1 MAQRRSLAWTELRVG
16 ILVIASFA
24 LLALGI
30 FFIGGE
36 SGFLTPKYTITAFF
50 ANANNLRS
58 GAEVQLEGVT
68 IGNVSSV
75 RISKQP
81 DPERAVE
88 ADLRLDEQYQNIIRS
103 DSKVSI
109 KTIGLL
115 GDSAVDI
122 TRGSE
127 AGDVIQEGGLIQG
140 SEEGDIRR
148 IVQGTNDF
156 VANLQVLSEQITRMA
171 ERVDRGEGTLGKF
184 LTDSAIYDNANLTVK
199 EANFLVRDAH
209 TGNGTIGRL
218 ISDDELYQKVNT
230 TMDTVNML
238 VGKIES
244 GHGTA
249 GKFINDPTVYNKADE
264 VLTRVQSVTDR
275 IERGEGT
282 LGKFS
287 KDEDFYNEARAT
299 MARFNT
305 LVASIENGEGTIGKF
320 IKDPTLYNSVN
331 QASSEI
337 LKLLYD
343 FRQDPKKF
351 LTISFKLF

>member
-24 LLALGI
+24 LLALAI

-36 SGFLTPKYTITAFF
+36 SGFLTPKYTITAYFT
-50 ANANNLRS
+50 NANNLRS

-68 IGNVSSV
+68 VGNVSAV
-75 RISKQP
+75 RISKL
-81 DPERAVE
+81 PEPEKAVE
-88 ADLRLDEQYQNIIRS
+88 AELRLDERYRNIIRT
-103 DSKVSI
+103 DSKISI

-127 AGDVIQEGGLIQG
+127 AGHVVADGGFIQG
-140 SEEGDIRR
+140 TEEGDIRK

-156 VANLQVLSEQITRMA
+156 IANLQVLSDKFRDLA

-184 LTDSAIYDNANLTVK
+184 MTDTAIYDNANLAVK
-199 EANFLVRDAH
+199 EAVSLVRDAH
-209 TGNGTIGRL
+209 VGDGTVGRL
-218 ISDDELYQKVNT
+218 ISDDELYQKVNI
-230 TMDTVNML
+230 TMDRVNSL
-238 VGKIES
+238 VAKVES

-249 GKFINDPTVYNKADE
+249 GKFINDPALYNKADALVARFE
-264 VLTRVQSVTDR
+264 AVANR

-282 LGKFS
+282 LGKLS
-287 KDEDFYNEARAT
+287 KDETFYNEARDSL
-299 MARFNT
+299 ARVNS
-305 LVASIENGEGTIGKF
+305 LVESIENGEGTAGKF

-343 FRQDPKKF
+343 FRQNPKKF